1 MDEITRNLI
10 KENLHLAYEVDALRA
25 AVSMYQKFSSV
36 MAKLLDKQGVP
47 LSGEEYNRINDE
59 YLARM
64 KIVEEAFEMNQTL
77 FRLSVGMRTGDTSFG
92 MRTGK
97 VTEEDVNRIL
107 SDIDP
112 EIVKKMGE

>member
-1 MDEITRNLI
+1 MDDKIKLI
-10 KENLHLAYEVDALRA
+10 QENVRLAFEVDSLKATVEMYQRLTSMMAKSLDKENIPLNNEEFERIRNDYE
-25 AVSMYQKFSSV
+25 M
-36 MAKLLDKQGVP
+36 
-47 LSGEEYNRINDE
+47 
-59 YLARM
+59 RM
-64 KIVEEAFEMNQTL
+64 KQVTQLFDMNKFL
-77 FRLSVGMRTGDTSFG
+77 LESFVGMRTGESSFG

>member
-1 MDEITRNLI
+1 MDDLI
-10 KENLHLAYEVDALRA
+10 KLFKENAHLAYEVDSLRA
-25 AVSMYQKFSSV
+25 AVVMYQELTHL
-36 MAKLLDKQGVP
+36 MATLLDKENVSIP
-47 LSGEEYNRINDE
+47 VAEYEVIQQR
-59 YLARM
+59 YKMRM
-64 KIVEEAFEMNQTL
+64 KQIDEMCAANKIILDTL
-77 FRLSVGMRTGDTSFG
+77 VGMRTGESPFG